1 MREIDLELL
10 VDIAKEAESGDP
22 IPWDKLSV
30 GKDEAFKMIGTSILE
45 QFDKEAYTEEDKVV
59 LLASMT
65 KLVVENML
73 LHIQVLNLKKQLE
86 DLTDSEKDC

>member
-45 QFDKEAYTEEDKVV
+45 QFDKEEYTEEDKVV

-86 DLTDSEKDC
+86 DLTDSKKDS

>member
-1 MREIDLELL
+1 MREIDLDLL
-10 VDIAKEAESGDP
+10 VDIATEAESGDP

-30 GKDEAFKMIGTSILE
+30 GKEEAFKMIGTSILE
-45 QFDKEAYTEEDKVV
+45 QFDKEEYTEEDKVV

-86 DLTDSEKDC
+86 Q